1 MDIVNITLWSEATSF
16 PVLTTLTL
24 VPLITMLIVLLLP
37 SPVLALRAGF
47 VGAILTI
54 LLSIYLLLVFDTAQ
68 PGIQLYEQIQN
79 LIVTYTV
86 GVDGTSVLFIPLTA
100 ILMLVALIYTTT
112 TRRSSDRIQIA
123 CILGYGTILI
133 AAFSA
138 MNALQF
144 WFFCLLELVPVVIM
158 TIRAGSGQNRRW
170 VVALLL
176 QHWGSGLLMVL
187 AGFMLLGF
195 GVMGTNEVLSF
206 DWFALRHSDTELEYA
221 TLIFVLLFFGFAI
234 RMPLFP
240 FHAWLPI
247 LAEQGTIASAGIFL
261 IGIKLGIYA
270 VIRFV
275 IPFIPETAEQWAD
288 FVMILGLIG
297 IFYGAL
303 LALMQ
308 INIRRLLAFAVISQ
322 TGMLII
328 GVFDFNTYGMEGSV
342 LLSLSFGLATAG
354 ILFSIGMIYKRMH
367 TAYITRLGGMF
378 DANPAIAVLFVI
390 CALSTMVMP
399 GTPGFDGIH
408 LLVEGTI
415 KGHGWL
421 VSIAILIGN
430 VLAAAL
436 LLRAFQQIFI
446 AEPKRFQGP
455 FLYSPKTT
463 STPPSVK
470 NEGII
475 ATVICSLIIVVGVN
489 TSPWLHMIDQGVS
502 PMSELHST
510 TYNEQHTD
518 TTTVLT
524 NTKDIQDE

>member
-1 MDIVNITLWSEATSF
+1 MDIVNITLWSETAAF
-16 PVLTTLTL
+16 PLLTTLTL
-24 VPLITMLIVLLLP
+24 VPLIAMLIVLLLP
-37 SPVLALRAGF
+37 SSVLALRTGF
-47 VGAILTI
+47 VATILTI
-54 LLSIYLLLVFDTAQ
+54 LLSIYLLFVFETDRS
-68 PGIQLYEQIQN
+68 GIQLYEQFQSIIFN
-79 LIVTYTV
+79 YSV
-86 GVDGTSVLFIPLTA
+86 GVDGASILFIPLTA
-100 ILMLVALIYTTT
+100 ILMLVALIYTLT
-112 TRRSSDRIQIA
+112 TRRSSDRTQIA
-123 CILGYGTILI
+123 CILGYGAILI

-144 WFFCLLELVPVVIM
+144 WFVCFLELVPIVIM

-187 AGFMLLGF
+187 CGFLMLGF
-195 GVMGTNEVLSF
+195 SVMGSSDTVSF
-206 DWFALRHSDTELEYA
+206 DWVVLRHSDAALEYA
-221 TLIFVLLFFGFAI
+221 TLIFILLFFGFAI

-240 FHAWLPI
+240 FHGWLPV
-247 LAEQGTIASAGIFL
+247 LAEQGTIASAGIFI
-261 IGIKLGIYA
+261 IGLKLGIYA

-275 IPFIPETAEQWAD
+275 IPFLPEVAEQWTG
-288 FVMILGLIG
+288 FVLILGLIG

-328 GVFDFNTYGMEGSV
+328 GVFDFNTYGMEGSI
-342 LLSLSFGLATAG
+342 LLSLTFGLATAG
-354 ILFSIGMIYKRMH
+354 ILFAIGMIYKRTH
-367 TAYITRLGGMF
+367 TSFIPRLGGMF
-378 DANPAIAVLFVI
+378 DSNAAIAVLFVV

-415 KGHGWL
+415 KGFGWI
-421 VSIAILIGN
+421 VSIAILFGN

-455 FLYSPKTT
+455 FVYSPKV
-463 STPPSVK
+463 STPPSPK

-475 ATVICSLIIVVGVN
+475 AAVICTLIISVGLN
-489 TSPWLHMIDQGVS
+489 TSPWIHMIDQGVS

-510 TYNEQHTD
+510 SYYEQHSD
-518 TTTVLT
+518 TVLT
-524 NTKDIQDE
+524 NTKDTEDE